1 MSAPQEPTQNP
12 TFTAHRPKSSL
23 LIPSKRPLSRPLP
36 SKYHSSK
43 HAVPT
48 LIIRSAAPTEESKNR
63 EREKEKRRIE
73 VDFSAAPQPFL
84 DPETWEKI
92 KDKTEWGA

>member
-1 MSAPQEPTQNP
+1 MSAHQEPKQSS
-12 TFTAHRPKSSL
+12 TFTVHRPKSSL
-23 LIPSKRPLSRPLP
+23 LIPSTRPLSRPRP
-36 SKYHSSK
+36 SESLSPK

-48 LIIRSAAPTEESKNR
+48 LPIRSVAPTEESTNR

-84 DPETWEKI
+84 DPEIWEKI
-92 KDKTEWGA
+92 RDRTEWSA